1 MRVPKPQT
9 PALIA
14 GAALAVAAMFTA
26 PTAGA
31 DSQTIACEPGQIVI
45 DGQCQVTTP
54 DTQSTRAS
62 KAPGPATGSGGQGSG
77 TTGTTGHH

>member
-1 MRVPKPQT
+1 MRASKSHT
-9 PALIA
+9 TALIA
-14 GAALAVAAMFTA
+14 GSVLAAAAMFTA
-26 PTAGA
+26 TTAGA

-45 DGQCQVTTP
+45 DGQCQMTTP
-54 DTQSTRAS
+54 DTQSARAS